1 MDSNYCSKSII
12 KIEGNFSLIVE
23 SESLETLGLNR
34 LRKIVNSSVYL
45 NTPSLCLANTINW
58 YDHSMWYSN
67 LYSFSIIDY
76 GYIIKIEQ
84 QKNADECSKNVID
97 LYILNNY
104 ESNKIVFF

>member
-1 MDSNYCSKSII
+1 MNSN
-12 KIEGNFSLIVE
+12 
-23 SESLETLGLNR
+23 
-34 LRKIVNSSVYL
+34 VYL

-84 QKNADECSKNVID
+84 QKNADECSKKID

-104 ESNKIVFF
+104 ESNKTVFFKREKDLFVMKCVMDVGL